1 MNVLPGF
8 HNNQTRLKEQ
18 DLRPVF
24 RPYLLFLPA
33 DLHPLT
39 QRGLSVI
46 LGRHNLYPIAA
57 IRANCA
63 HSQEA
68 QGKLN

>member
-1 MNVLPGF
+1 MYCQASIITKHKISDQFLVLISSLV
-8 HNNQTRLKEQ
+8 H
-18 DLRPVF
+18 
-24 RPYLLFLPA
+24 YSSA